1 MRNPFKRKRKEA
13 YVMERERLLY
23 TMETMDPSSDE
34 YHTVMN
40 RLEQL
45 DKILNRTSELTNTV
59 IPAMGTMLGV
69 SAIYGV
75 QQFAGV
81 LIPKALDSIAARQQ
95 QKKSEQDD

>member
-1 MRNPFKRKRKEA
+1 
-13 YVMERERLLY
+13 
-23 TMETMDPSSDE
+23 
-34 YHTVMN
+34 
-40 RLEQL
+40 
-45 DKILNRTSELTNTV
+45 
-59 IPAMGTMLGV
+59 MLGV